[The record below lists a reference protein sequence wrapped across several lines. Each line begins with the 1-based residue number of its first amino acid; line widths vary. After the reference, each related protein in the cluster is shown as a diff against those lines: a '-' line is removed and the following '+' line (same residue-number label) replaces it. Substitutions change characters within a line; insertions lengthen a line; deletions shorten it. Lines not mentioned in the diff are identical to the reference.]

1 MEGFFVLLVWRGLYM
16 EGLIF
21 GILRQFIS
29 GKNSKNGCKEIF
41 YFTVYFVDNLW
52 QRKTF
57 EDLGILR
64 IQAQRVILQIWE
76 TKELWIVKL
85 TLATRV
91 A

>member
-1 MEGFFVLLVWRGLYM
+1 M
-16 EGLIF
+16 
-21 GILRQFIS
+21 
-29 GKNSKNGCKEIF
+29 F

-76 TKELWIVKL
+76 TKSQ
-85 TLATRV
+85 ADGSS
-91 A
+91 